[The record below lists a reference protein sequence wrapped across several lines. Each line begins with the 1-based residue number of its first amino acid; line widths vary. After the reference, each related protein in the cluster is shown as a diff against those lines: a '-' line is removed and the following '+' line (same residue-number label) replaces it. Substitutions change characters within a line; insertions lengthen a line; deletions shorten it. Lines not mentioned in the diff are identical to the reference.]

1 MTPLLFWTFAI
12 GILTAMACA
21 VCGTLLV
28 VKREA
33 FISEGL
39 SHAVLPG
46 IILAYIFIPDRSSL
60 LLIFAAGLSGL
71 IMVGL
76 VQAIASTQ
84 LVHRDAALGIVFSA
98 LFSVGVIASA
108 TNLGNVHFHADCIID
123 GNLSLAALNEFQIGG
138 RSLGPR
144 AFATMALLFGILT
157 CFIVTFYKEL
167 KLMAFDEATAKLM
180 GFRPKLLHA
189 AWLALVS
196 MTTVAAFETAGTIL
210 VVALMIVPAATA
222 NLLTNRLPTMFVLG
236 PLLGAAAAALGVWL
250 GVALD
255 ISPAGPIATTSG
267 ILFLATT
274 GIVKTVNR

>member
-60 LLIFAAGLSGL
+60 LLIIAAGLSGL

-108 TNLGNVHFHADCIID
+108 TNLGNVRFHADCIID
-123 GNLSLAALNEFQIGG
+123 GNLSLAALNEIQLGG
-138 RSLGPR
+138 RSFGPR
-144 AFATMALLFGILT
+144 AFVTMALLFGVLT

-222 NLLTNRLPTMFVLG
+222 NLLTKRLPTMFVLG

-267 ILFLATT
+267 LLFLATT